1 MAMIY
6 VNGQKHAVP
15 NGIYCRGCGH
25 SAAKGEYATLFGKQ
39 VVIDEYYFCSLFQKR
54 IPECVKLAEC
64 IFGGADI

>member
-25 SAAKGEYATLFGKQ
+25 SAAKGEYAMLFGRQ
-39 VVIDEYYFCSLFQKR
+39 IVIDEYYFCSLFQKR
-54 IPECVKLAEC
+54 TPEGVKLAKC
-64 IFGGADI
+64 THGGTDI